1 MTVAINTALSG
12 RQGNEIGAT
21 AQTSTKVMT
30 NGDTI
35 FTVVG
40 DINIVSLVSKCITT
54 GTAAAST
61 IQYQSAPTTGAAA
74 AFTGASG
81 SLVTA
86 VAGSSVMAID
96 GQASAPVLVVSGAN
110 NNGTYPLAVYCP
122 DGAIKIVIGTGP
134 TTGTWQHSIRYQ
146 ALSSGAYVI
155 PS

>member
-1 MTVAINTALSG
+1 MTVSINTALSG
-12 RQGNEIGAT
+12 RQGNEVGAT

-30 NGDTI
+30 SGDTI

-40 DINIVSLVSKCITT
+40 DINIVSMVSKCITT

-61 IQYQSAPTTGAAA
+61 IQYQSVPSVGAAA
-74 AFTGASG
+74 AFTGTSG

-96 GQASAPVLVVSGAN
+96 GQANAPVLVVSGAN

-122 DGAIKIVIGTGP
+122 SGTINLVIGVGP

-146 ALSSGAYVI
+146 ALSVGAYVI